1 MGWSSRQEAT
11 GLPPTT
17 DSHEM
22 FRYIYLEFGL
32 HMYGIGENASPVRI
46 SYDLIFS
53 KVYRIFSKYHSRYE
67 CLSPNVW
74 VRIVYSSLGRVVQ
87 AKRATGNLTF
97 DFGILFHADRI
108 QISWGFA
115 LQGNLPDVWCRRL
128 KRRVVVSCF
137 GSPLHTW
144 GNDPIW
150 LVFSKRV
157 ETNT

>member
-1 MGWSSRQEAT
+1 MVSNHLLNGMILQARVKKGAT

-17 DSHEM
+17 HSHDT

-32 HMYGIGENASPVRI
+32 HMYGIGKMPVP
-46 SYDLIFS
+46 YGCHMTWFS
-53 KVYRIFSKYHSRYE
+53 LRSTVFFPSII
-67 CLSPNVW
+67 PGTNVW
-74 VRIVYSSLGRVVQ
+74 VRLFESELSILPQGEWYK

-97 DFGILFHADRI
+97 LGNLGDFGISFHANRI

-137 GSPLHTW
+137 GSPLHT
-144 GNDPIW
+144 
-150 LVFSKRV
+150 
-157 ETNT
+157 